1 MSKNIKK
8 INKSGMMDIV
18 DGIRMASKD
27 IENLISGWNPPAE
40 DKEFVI
46 KFELIEISNKL
57 LDWVDD
63 FDNESEWDVRDDSDS
78 FDKLS

>member
-8 INKSGMMDIV
+8 INKLGMMDVV
-18 DGIRMASKD
+18 DGIRMVSKD
-27 IENLISGWNPPAE
+27 IDNAISEWNPPVD
-40 DKEFVI
+40 DKSFEI
-46 KFELIEISNKL
+46 KFKFVEISNKL
-57 LDWVDD
+57 MEWVDD

>member
-27 IENLISGWNPPAE
+27 IENLISDWNPPAE
-40 DKEFVI
+40 DKAFVI